1 MIDAELERANRKLNE
16 QPLPF
21 ALGRTVKV
29 ETRPTPSYVFEVNG
43 QGVRLSLK
51 DILSPRRFAREVLRQ
66 TDQVVPQLT
75 RAQLDLML
83 IRACRRLEHT
93 AAAPGRGKGGRR

>member
-21 ALGRTVKV
+21 ALGRTVKIM
-29 ETRPTPSYVFEVNG
+29 TRPPRYIFEVNG
-43 QGVRLSLK
+43 RSVKLTFR
-51 DILSPRRFAREVLRQ
+51 DIVSPRRFAREVLAQ
-66 TDQVVPQLT
+66 TGRAVPLMT
-75 RAQLDLML
+75 PRQLDVVL
-83 IRACRRLEHT
+83 IRACRRLEHR